1 MKTLDLLPS
10 DIIYE
15 ITKYLSLKDI
25 CILKSCSTSL
35 SYYIKSVQTNILQK
49 QLFNS
54 NLSFFIKDR
63 IILTNFCYNFIHYHI
78 TVHLYKYKR
87 IFNRSQFGNSIRTIG
102 SIRPNESIIP
112 IRSNDLYNFIMYT
125 KVEDITTN
133 DKINALFYKIF
144 YFYINNNR
152 CHISSYPNQLEL
164 CALYNLLQIEIFNPK
179 NDFGYWFNF
188 LESFEYG
195 YTDVKMNYYNYVL
208 SNCHIE
214 NIHLNFNHIHKM
226 STTISSLYV
235 LKKIFTFK
243 ELNLTKTKLNLC
255 CYMCNER
262 YLFQICKLKKKFYK
276 DELVSYNYAQ
286 FKEMLKRE
294 HLYYYNILLNKEIT
308 IINEMIYIK
317 NPNTNRRMRLYGRLY
332 NNMITNFFSQE
343 DYSLDQDLFQ
353 YYRSIL
359 HYITKRQIYFKTR
372 FFQ

>member
-1 MKTLDLLPS
+1 MKTLNLLPS

-25 CILKSCSTSL
+25 CILKSCSKSL
-35 SYYIKSVQTNILQK
+35 LYYIKSVQTTILKK
-49 QLFNS
+49 QLLKS
-54 NLSFFIKDR
+54 NLSFGIKDR
-63 IILTNFCYNFIHYHI
+63 SILSNFCYNFINYHI
-78 TVHLYKYKR
+78 TVHFYKYKR
-87 IFNRSQFGNSIRTIG
+87 IFNRNQFGNSFRTT
-102 SIRPNESIIP
+102 
-112 IRSNDLYNFIMYT
+112 DLYNFMMYT

-152 CHISSYPNQLEL
+152 CHISLYPDQLEL

-188 LESFEYG
+188 LESLEHG
-195 YTDVKMNYYNYVL
+195 YNDVKMNYYNSIL

-226 STTISSLYV
+226 STNLTSLYV

-243 ELNLTKTKLNLC
+243 ELNLTRTKLNLC
-255 CYMCNER
+255 CYTCNER
-262 YLFQICKLKKKFYK
+262 YLFQICRLKKSFYK
-276 DELVSYNYAQ
+276 DELVSHNYMQ

-294 HLYYYNILLNKEIT
+294 NLYYYNILLNKEIT
-308 IINEMIYIK
+308 IVNEMIYIK
-317 NPNTNRRMRLYGRLY
+317 NPNTNRRMRLYGRFY
-332 NNMITNFFSQE
+332 NSMITDFFSQE
-343 DYSLDQDLFQ
+343 DYSFDKDLLN
-353 YYRSIL
+353 YYKSIL
-359 HYITKRQIYFKTR
+359 HYITKRQNYFITR